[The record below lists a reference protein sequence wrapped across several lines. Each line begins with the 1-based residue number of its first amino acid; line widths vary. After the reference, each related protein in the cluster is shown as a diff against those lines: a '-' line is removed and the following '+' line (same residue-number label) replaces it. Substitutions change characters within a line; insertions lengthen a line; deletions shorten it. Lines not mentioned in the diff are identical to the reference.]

1 MKRIP
6 VRRNSQGVA
15 RVDDHELGT
24 LAAICSELRFGA
36 RFRAAFRPT
45 PRRLR
50 SSVHEI
56 RALRFRRKGRKDI
69 VTPSTVKSLLS

>member
-24 LAAICSELRFGA
+24 LAAICTEVEIWRSLPHSVSADPSALAQFG
-36 RFRAAFRPT
+36 
-45 PRRLR
+45 
-50 SSVHEI
+50 S
-56 RALRFRRKGRKDI
+56 
-69 VTPSTVKSLLS
+69 